1 LRVPSTTVGE
11 PHPSKQGL
19 KPRDELEK
27 AMLVRVGEP
36 HPSKQ
41 GLKPRKEAEKL
52 ASQYMVGEPHPSKQ
66 GLKRNQ
72 VCRMRRSKSES
83 ASPIHQNKD

>member
-1 LRVPSTTVGE
+1 MVGE

-19 KPRDELEK
+19 KPADGQHLSWDNS
-27 AMLVRVGEP
+27 RVGEP

-41 GLKPRKEAEKL
+41 GLKQSKFCLPEKH
-52 ASQYMVGEPHPSKQ
+52 VQ
-66 GLKRNQ
+66 G
-72 VCRMRRSKSES
+72 S